1 MATLYN
7 DTDSDSYRVRRCLTS
22 TTTTQSNAVSKALV
36 RMPDEESNEL
46 KKFRKLWWDQGN
58 LYPKAD

>member
-7 DTDSDSYRVRRCLTS
+7 DTRVRRCSTS
-22 TTTTQSNAVSKALV
+22 ITTTQSNDEIDAVSKALV